1 MKKYIIIL
9 LLIIIIIAFGGIFM
23 KHQYDERQEKNK
35 TAELE
40 LFEKAKKR
48 LTDYINANY
57 EGIEKISFSTDYKMD
72 PMGGIN
78 AEGYLNGDKTKEF
91 WGIYDK
97 SNNIITSSYVDAK
110 EKPGCEEKPCK
121 Y

>member
-9 LLIIIIIAFGGIFM
+9 SSVIIIIALGGIYM

-35 TAELE
+35 TAESE
-40 LFEKAKKR
+40 LYEKAKKR
-48 LTDYINANY
+48 MTDYINANY
-57 EGIEKISFSTDYKMD
+57 EGIKKINFSTDYKMD

-97 SNNIITSSYVDAK
+97 SNDIITSSHVDAK
-110 EKPGCEEKPCK
+110 EKPGCVDEPCK